1 MFLSLDDNNRN
12 SSENE
17 LKFRGIVE
25 DQTQLIC
32 LLKYDGSILYAN
44 PAFAEYYDAP
54 IEELIGLNVFAAI
67 PKEHHFEIHA
77 HFASLVSDNPHL
89 DVVRTD
95 KLSTHKQTTQYW
107 NLYGKFDKNGN
118 LQEVLAV
125 GIPLN
130 EEHILNIAQ
139 KYVSRKIE
147 GLYTATRALLT
158 TLNLEGLFNQ
168 ILDAATNAIP
178 AAHKGTLHLVARDT
192 GELEMRATLGYADNN
207 PRIQKLSTQSSR
219 GYVAQ
224 SVRTRQPL
232 LVPKIENGN
241 LPDDIRDEADQMQ
254 FPQSAI
260 VAPLILDGEV
270 LGAVSLESIVESA
283 FTQSD
288 LSLLVSF
295 AATVTAAIRNAQ
307 LHAEVQK
314 LAITDALTGLY
325 NRRGLFELG
334 EREIE
339 RAHRFDR
346 PLTAVMGDIDLFKQ
360 VNDNFGH
367 AVGDEIL
374 QLVAVALT
382 NSVRKVDIIGR
393 YGGDEFVILLPEIDL
408 EGGKIVAERLRER
421 VKSTALQTPI
431 ARVAVSISLG
441 IAGITDEMLDLKSL
455 LERADNA
462 LYQAKT
468 GGRDQSVI
476 DKSQE
481 D

>member
-1 MFLSLDDNNRN
+1 MLRSFNEKKSNFSDDD
-12 SSENE
+12 
-17 LKFRGIVE
+17 LLFRGIVE

-32 LLKYDGSILYAN
+32 LLKGDGTILYAN
-44 PAFAEYYDAP
+44 PAFADYYQTPADQ
-54 IEELIGLNVFAAI
+54 LIGGNIFSLV
-67 PKEHHFEIHA
+67 PEKHHFEIQT
-77 HFASLVSDNPHL
+77 HFASLVADKPHL
-89 DVVRTD
+89 EVVRTD
-95 KLSTHKQTTQYW
+95 QYATNKHITQHW
-107 NLYGKFDKNGN
+107 DLFAKFESNGD
-118 LQEVLAV
+118 LREVLAI
-125 GIPLN
+125 GAPFN
-130 EEHILNIAQ
+130 EGQIQEIAQ

-147 GLYTATRALLT
+147 GLYMATRALLT

-192 GELEMRATLGYADNN
+192 GELEMRATLGYGYHN
-207 PRIQKLSTQSSR
+207 PRIQRLSTQSSR

-232 LVPKIENGN
+232 LVPKIENGH
-241 LPDDIRDEADQMQ
+241 LPKDIRDEAEVLQ

-260 VAPLILDGEV
+260 VAPLILEGEV
-270 LGAVSLESIVESA
+270 LGAISLESIIESA
-283 FTQSD
+283 FTQAD

-307 LHAEVQK
+307 LHSEVQK

-339 RAHRFDR
+339 RAHRFGR
-346 PLTAVMGDIDLFKQ
+346 PLTAIMVDIDYFKQ

-367 AVGDEIL
+367 AVGDEVLKLAAI
-374 QLVAVALT
+374 ALT

-408 EGGKIVAERLRER
+408 DSGMIVAERLRAR
-421 VKSTALQTPI
+421 VKSSALQTPI
-431 ARVAVSISLG
+431 ARVAVNISLG
-441 IAGITDEMLDLKSL
+441 IAGITDGMLDLKSL
-455 LERADNA
+455 LERADHA
-462 LYQAKT
+462 LYQAKLS
-468 GGRDQSVI
+468 GRDQIVV
-476 DKSQE
+476 D
-481 D
+481 